1 MPSEPVQE
9 RYKMLKNNKAES
21 MIGAIFVL
29 MTIVLTIAVMILVLG
44 TILDTYIF
52 ELQRVGFS
60 TSNVFY
66 DAMNSVM
73 TLGVSFYYL
82 PTIFLMLIS
91 VWFFKVIIGRH
102 KYTRGDEEEW

>member
-1 MPSEPVQE
+1 
-9 RYKMLKNNKAES
+9 MLKNNKAES

-29 MTIVLTIAVMILVLG
+29 MTVVLTVAVMILVLG

-73 TLGVSFYYL
+73 ALGVSFYYL
-82 PTIFLMLIS
+82 PTIFLMLLS
-91 VWFFKVIIGRH
+91 VWYFKVLIAHHR
-102 KYTRGDEEEW
+102 YTRKDDEW